1 MSGEEEIL
9 KRISAIEQA
18 REFYIVGKKVARVD
32 SLDAVL
38 GKPIYTADLVTGDY
52 VFVRAVRS
60 SFPHAK
66 IKKIDPSKALNMK
79 GILSVLTHVD
89 IPGENDAGSLISD
102 RPLLAV
108 DKVRHYGEAVALV
121 IGNRI
126 ETVDEALTKV
136 EVEYEPLPVVTNPID
151 ALKPDAPKVQERGN
165 LITHFK
171 IRKGD
176 VEKGFE
182 QADVIIENTYRTQF
196 MDGMPLET
204 EVAYAIP
211 EENGRITCISSMQ
224 NPFDVY
230 NKVVKILGL
239 PAEKVRI
246 VQAATGG
253 GFGPKSDETPID
265 IAAYAC
271 LAALKTGK
279 PAFSVFTRE
288 ESVTAQCKRH
298 AFIIENK
305 TGATEDGKL
314 VAWKSTLYE
323 DTGAYISKGHL
334 VIARAT
340 FHCTGPYEVPN
351 VWADGYCVLTNNTM
365 AGSTRGFGAPQAHFA
380 AEVQMDILARKL
392 GMDPVE
398 LRAKNLLRPG
408 TLTATSQ
415 KIDDPGLEI
424 CFGKAVEGSAWYQ
437 RRREYEEFNRKSRD
451 TKRGIGIALLYHG
464 NTLGPE
470 GDDFAT
476 VHTRIASDG
485 TVIVQTG
492 LTEYGTGA
500 LTSLVVVTAEVLGVN
515 PKNIRVERPDTSA
528 VTSAGPTVASRTTVI
543 GGQAALDAARQLRNR
558 LAEVVSQILEA
569 RPEDLEFKDNRIYIR
584 DSPDRGIDFKEAV
597 KLCYEKGVELK
608 VKGYYMAPT
617 TRWDPETGQGEPYNQ
632 YTFGALVSEVE
643 VDTSTGKVKVLRM
656 TAVYDAGKVINPLG
670 LLAVIEGGSIMGLGH
685 ALTEELI
692 HENGVVVTPNLHTY
706 LIPTTAESPLNIQ
719 AIAVESPGRIG
730 VFGAKA
736 MGEIPVVLP
745 MASITNAVAH
755 AIGVYI
761 KETPLKPERILR
773 AIQQAAQKQNV

>member
-9 KRISAIEQA
+9 RRFSAIEQA

-32 SLDAVL
+32 SLEAVL
-38 GKPIYTADLVTGDY
+38 GKPIYTGDLVTGDY

-60 SFPHAK
+60 PYPHAK
-66 IKKIDPSKALNMK
+66 IKKINPEKALNMK
-79 GILSVLTHVD
+79 EILGVLTHAD

-121 IGNRI
+121 IGSSI
-126 ETVDEALTKV
+126 ESVDEALAKV
-136 EVEYEPLPVVTNPID
+136 EVEYHPLPVVTNPID

-176 VEKGFE
+176 VAKGFE
-182 QADVIIENTYRTQF
+182 KADIIVENTYRTQF

-239 PAEKVRI
+239 PAEKIRVI
-246 VQAATGG
+246 QAATGG

-265 IAAYAC
+265 VAAYAC
-271 LAALKTGK
+271 LAALKTRK
-279 PAFSVFTRE
+279 PVLSVFTRE
-288 ESVTAQCKRH
+288 ESVTVQCKRH

-305 TGATEDGKL
+305 TAATEDGKL

-380 AEVQMDILARKL
+380 AEVQMDILAKKL
-392 GMDPVE
+392 RMDPVE
-398 LRAKNLLRPG
+398 LRAKNILIPG
-408 TLTATSQ
+408 SLTATSQ
-415 KIDDPGLEI
+415 KIDDSGLEV
-424 CFGKAVEGSAWYQ
+424 CFRKAVEESAWHQ
-437 RRREYEEFNRKSRD
+437 RRREYEEFNKRSMYV
-451 TKRGIGIALLYHG
+451 KRGIGIALLYHG

-470 GDDFAT
+470 GEDFAN
-476 VHTRIASDG
+476 VHTRIERDG
-485 TVIVQTG
+485 TVIIQTG

-500 LTSLVVVTAEVLGVN
+500 ITSLAIVTAETLGISL
-515 PKNIRVERPDTSA
+515 KNIRVERPDTSA

-543 GGQAALDAARQLRNR
+543 GGQAALDAAKQLRSR
-558 LAEVVSQILEA
+558 LAEVAAQVLEA
-569 RPEDLEFKDNRIYIR
+569 KPEDLEFKDNRIYIR
-584 DSPDRGIDFKEAV
+584 DSPERGLDFKHVVE
-597 KLCYEKGVELK
+597 KCYEAGIGLEVE
-608 VKGYYMAPT
+608 GYYIAPAT
-617 TRWDPETGQGEPYNQ
+617 KWDPETGQGEPYNQ

-643 VDTSTGKVKVLRM
+643 VDILTGMVKVLKM

-692 HENGVVVTPNLHTY
+692 HENGIVVTPNLHTY
-706 LIPTTAESPLNIQ
+706 LIPTTAETPLNIQ
-719 AIAVESPGRIG
+719 SIAVESPGRIG

-745 MASITNAVAH
+745 MASITNALAH
-755 AIGVYI
+755 AIGVHI
-761 KETPLKPERILR
+761 NETPLKPERILK
-773 AIQQAAQKQNV
+773 AIQQNV